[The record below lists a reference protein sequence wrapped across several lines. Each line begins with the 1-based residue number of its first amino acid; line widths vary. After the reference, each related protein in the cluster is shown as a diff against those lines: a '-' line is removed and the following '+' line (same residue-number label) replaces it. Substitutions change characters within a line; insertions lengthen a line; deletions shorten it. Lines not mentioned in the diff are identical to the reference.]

1 MIFLGGLGITLAL
14 IVLFFNQGNKSAN
27 LYLGLFLLCFNV
39 FSLTHYTFLFLNSEY
54 LIAILLSF
62 PFNSLIY
69 VVGPFAFLYARSI
82 LNDEA
87 KFTKFDFFHFFPFFL
102 NFIDNIPVIFSWE
115 IKLKAAS
122 YIINNNW
129 AELDSLLP
137 YKLMTINVNFTLR
150 VIQLFF
156 YVLLIWFLIISK
168 KFKFYKGR
176 ANPNQLTVIKKW
188 LIFFTIMFSFL
199 AINYAGIGI
208 IFLKYTDK
216 EVLTGN
222 GIFLFYFVFIG
233 LIILEIG
240 LMLFPKILYGI
251 PLYKRENFGLQPL
264 IIDEI
269 QREKSFKNT
278 NAILSDEQLEWIEL
292 SLKDWVSS
300 KKYLESDA
308 VMISLA
314 TDINIP
320 EYHLVYYFNK
330 LSEYKFIDWRNNL
343 RIDYVVEL
351 IKNKQCQ
358 NKTVDTLGKECGF
371 KSNSTFVQN
380 FKLRTGMLPSDLM
393 KKYQ

>member
-14 IVLFFNQGNKSAN
+14 IVLFFNQGNKLAN

-39 FSLTHYTFLFLNSEY
+39 FTLTHYTFLFLNSEY
-54 LIAILLSF
+54 LIATLLIL

-69 VVGPFAFLYARSI
+69 VVGPFAYLYIRSI

-87 KFTKFDFFHFFPFFL
+87 KFTKLDLLHFFPFFL
-102 NFIDNIPVIFSWE
+102 NFIDNIPVFFSWE
-115 IKLKAAS
+115 IKFKAAS

-137 YKLMTINVNFTLR
+137 YKLMTIKVNFTLR

-188 LIFFTIMFSFL
+188 SIFFILLFSFL
-199 AINYAGIGI
+199 VINYVGIGI
-208 IFLKYTDK
+208 VFLKYTDK

-222 GIFLFYFVFIG
+222 GIFLFYFVLIG

-240 LMLFPKILYGI
+240 LLLYPQILYGI
-251 PLYKRENFGLQPL
+251 PLYQQVHPVSQLSAA
-264 IIDEI
+264 DEI
-269 QREKSFKNT
+269 RITNSIKN
-278 NAILSDEQLEWIEL
+278 NNSILSDEQLKLIEL
-292 SLKDWVSS
+292 SLIQWINSR
-300 KKYLESDA
+300 KYLESD
-308 VMISLA
+308 VTMITLA
-314 TDINIP
+314 TDVNIP
-320 EYHLVYYFNK
+320 IHHLAYYFNQ
-330 LSEYKFIDWRNNL
+330 LSEYKFIEWRNNL
-343 RIDYVVEL
+343 RIEYVEEL

-371 KSNSTFVQN
+371 KSNSTFILN
-380 FKLRTGMLPSDLM
+380 FKLRTGMLPSDFM

>member
-343 RIDYVVEL
+343 RIDYVKEL
-351 IKNKQCQ
+351 IKNNQCQ

-380 FKLRTGMLPSDLM
+380 FKLRTGMLPSDFM